1 MNPGLFAGE
10 QIKALRENPFT
21 DFVSV
26 TTIRFTVEFKEMF
39 VAAMD
44 SGKTIRSIFR
54 DSGYDPDVLGRERM
68 KSFAHRVRKE
78 QRKNGGFHNG
88 YKERKQ
94 HPDLADYASM
104 PQFPRLKTDHT
115 VSLMHDHTCAVEGST
130 VPIPTLRRASTGQP
144 AFSVFSGRLRLWD

>member
-1 MNPGLFAGE
+1 MNPGLFTGE

-44 SGKTIRSIFR
+44 SGKTIRNIFR
-54 DSGYDPDVLGRERM
+54 DSGYDPDVLDRERM

-104 PQFPRLKTDHT
+104 PQEEAILRCRTRYCICIR
-115 VSLMHDHTCAVEGST
+115 SLTSKKIIELDRKGEQK
-130 VPIPTLRRASTGQP
+130 P
-144 AFSVFSGRLRLWD
+144 

>member
-1 MNPGLFAGE
+1 MNPGLFTRE

-44 SGKTIRSIFR
+44 SGKTIRSIFQE
-54 DSGYDPDVLGRERM
+54 SGYDPDVLGRGRM

-78 QRKNGGFHNG
+78 QRENEKFHNG
-88 YKERKQ
+88 YKESSILILQIMHLCHRKK
-94 HPDLADYASM
+94 
-104 PQFPRLKTDHT
+104 QFFVCRMRYCICIR
-115 VSLMHDHTCAVEGST
+115 SLTS
-130 VPIPTLRRASTGQP
+130 
-144 AFSVFSGRLRLWD
+144 

>member
-1 MNPGLFAGE
+1 MNPGLFTGE

-21 DFVSV
+21 DFVSA

-39 VAAMD
+39 VSAMD
-44 SGKTIRSIFR
+44 SGRTIRSIFQ
-54 DSGYDPDVLGRERM
+54 DSGYDPDVLGRARM

-78 QRKNGGFHNG
+78 KRKNKEFHNG

-104 PQFPRLKTDHT
+104 TREE
-115 VSLMHDHTCAVEGST
+115 A
-130 VPIPTLRRASTGQP
+130 ILRMQNEILYLHQELDFIKKIIELDRQGGQKP
-144 AFSVFSGRLRLWD
+144 